1 MSDETIIGTGISA
14 ISTVE
19 KYNDLFSQGDLC
31 FWKCEYKK
39 AKEHFQAA
47 LNQPSISLL
56 DSARCYNSLG
66 AVNAKLK
73 NYEEALNSYH
83 RQLDLLLQLET
94 SEKKEND
101 IAKCNMSIGKIYW
114 LKQEYT
120 RAIDCYN
127 KVLAIVR
134 TITLAPDLT
143 SNIHKDLA
151 NLYTKTQQFDLALVH
166 FEKAL
171 NIDRHQLREH
181 HPKLGQ
187 TYANIGV
194 MYYSQQ
200 DYEKA
205 LNYFEQALTTWRKSL
220 LSTHVYIESMEKT
233 IRTVQSKIPTVQPEP
248 SMYIP

>member
-19 KYNDLFSQGDLC
+19 EYNDLFSQGDLC
-31 FWKCEYKK
+31 FWKCEYEK
-39 AKEHFQAA
+39 AKEHFQAV

-56 DSARCYNSLG
+56 DSVRCYNSLG
-66 AVNAKLK
+66 AVDAKLQ
-73 NYEEALNSYH
+73 NYEEALNSYN

-101 IAKCNMSIGKIYW
+101 IAKCSMSIGKIYW
-114 LKQEYT
+114 LKQDYA
-120 RAIDCYN
+120 RAIECYK
-127 KVLAIVR
+127 KVLASVP

-151 NLYTKTQQFDLALVH
+151 NLYTKTRQFDLALVH
-166 FEKAL
+166 FKEAL
-171 NIDRHQLREH
+171 DIDCHQLGDD

-187 TYANIGV
+187 TYSNMGV

-200 DYEKA
+200 DFKNA

-233 IRTVQSKIPTVQPEP
+233 IRTVQSKIRTVQSEP